1 MQVWL
6 GDKLVGELNVA
17 LPVGARSY
25 RIMKNEAEP
34 SISFSNKPLREMV
47 SVETIELPIKKRH
60 CCITDLEMESSPI
73 KIMSMMRI
81 PVDAQRIKCFDR
93 MVTEFVWPVLMVSPD
108 DYEDVFDLPDFQPV

>member
-34 SISFSNKPLREMV
+34 PISFSNKPLHEMV
-47 SVETIELPIKKRH
+47 SIETIELPIRERH
-60 CCITDLEMESSPI
+60 YCITDLEMERSPVN
-73 KIMSMMRI
+73 IMSMMHI
-81 PVDAQRIKCFDR
+81 PVDAQRIKRVDR
-93 MVTEFVWPVLMVSPD
+93 MVTEFVWPVLTVSPD